1 MRGGGWSPPAREQAA
16 VSQKLPVLWYSQVRV
31 HPSPRATPPS
41 PCNTH
46 PASHLPA
53 LQAPTQPA
61 ARWLSSELCR
71 PAAGPLTD
79 GRRREVRGGLASRGT
94 EPGHTARPQR
104 ASAGPQQAVPRPT
117 TQQAPRTSRTSERG
131 QGLDRG
137 RWAGSVQASEGMGQ
151 GHAVTL
157 GPTRLPS
164 RQPCSWHWEPL
175 AEDRV
180 GRSGHS
186 LHGDPA
192 RRHPPAADCPG
203 QKAPSHDAMVVT
215 DTEAR
220 ESVCRGGVQK
230 RAKEMVRSA
239 RRGPAGL
246 QPS

>member
-1 MRGGGWSPPAREQAA
+1 MSLTLRWQAEPAAGSGEVVKVREQTLCPQDCHRGALWSALTFSPATPFSNYRSSLGRGRCDSTLNRPPTPGSLCYVNDGLPRASQLGGSEHTCTPVRPHAPGNGPVPCHGPAGPAAMRGGGWSPPAREQAA
-16 VSQKLPVLWYSQVRV
+16 VSQKLPVLWYS
-31 HPSPRATPPS
+31 
-41 PCNTH
+41 
-46 PASHLPA
+46 
-53 LQAPTQPA
+53 
-61 ARWLSSELCR
+61 
-71 PAAGPLTD
+71 
-79 GRRREVRGGLASRGT
+79 
-94 EPGHTARPQR
+94 
-104 ASAGPQQAVPRPT
+104 
-117 TQQAPRTSRTSERG
+117 
-131 QGLDRG
+131 
-137 RWAGSVQASEGMGQ
+137 
-151 GHAVTL
+151 
-157 GPTRLPS
+157 
-164 RQPCSWHWEPL
+164 QPCSWHWEPL